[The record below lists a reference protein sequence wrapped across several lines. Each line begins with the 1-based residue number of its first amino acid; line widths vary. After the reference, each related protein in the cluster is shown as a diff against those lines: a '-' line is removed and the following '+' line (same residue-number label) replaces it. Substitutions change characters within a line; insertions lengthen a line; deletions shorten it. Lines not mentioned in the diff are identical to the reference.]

1 MAKLR
6 LREFGEI
13 RVPAWVI
20 DHPSFLKW
28 LRSGAVP
35 EDIKIGYINNEV
47 WVDDMPERAFAHN
60 QIKTRLSR
68 VLDGLAEDN
77 RTGVYF
83 SDGMT
88 FTSEAGGFTA
98 VPDGIF
104 VCRET
109 IDTGHVT
116 LTGGRRSHHDTEL
129 VGKPDLVV
137 EIVSDSSVYKDTEW
151 LMANYWNAE
160 VGEHWVIDGRTEP
173 LQFSI
178 YRRGEK
184 GFVAVRR
191 TEGWS
196 RSPTLGKSFRFVAGP
211 EEMGFATYRLEVR

>member
-13 RVPAWVI
+13 RVPAWVV

-47 WVDDMPERAFAHN
+47 WTDTEPESAFSHNAVRVEVGCALSDIADDQA
-60 QIKTRLSR
+60 
-68 VLDGLAEDN
+68 GL
-77 RTGVYF
+77 YF
-83 SDGMT
+83 GAGMT
-88 FTSEAGGFTA
+88 FTSMAGGFTA

-104 VCRET
+104 VCRES
-109 IDTGHVT
+109 IDTGRVT

-129 VGKPDLVV
+129 VGTPDLVI

-160 VGEHWVIDGRTEP
+160 VAEYWVVDGRTEP
-173 LQFSI
+173 LQFTV

-191 TEGWS
+191 AEGWS

-211 EEMGFATYRLEVR
+211 EEMGFSTYRLEVR